1 MLGRFFIPTTHRR
14 HAPVRRNATMTDQ
27 PRNAGIAEGSATE
40 GGDIL
45 GPGTGGSPTA
55 AGTRE
60 ETDRTERADALRD
73 PAVARLVDDLRRD
86 ERVLDDDIAAAAEQ
100 AGTGTD
106 R

>member
-1 MLGRFFIPTTHRR
+1 
-14 HAPVRRNATMTDQ
+14 MTDQ
-27 PRNAGIAEGSATE
+27 ARNPGMAEGSATE
-40 GGDIL
+40 GGDIV

-60 ETDRTERADALRD
+60 ETDPTQRTEALRD

-86 ERVLDDDIAAAAEQ
+86 ERVLDDDIAGAAEQ